1 MKSWD
6 AILVGG
12 GVIGLS
18 LAIELRKRR
27 LTVLVIERGEPGREA
42 SHAAAGMLTSAADP
56 HTPPRL
62 RQLAG
67 ASFALYPEFVLEIED
82 ESRRRVDFRAEG
94 TLLFPQDSA
103 CGKPLSSE
111 EAAKLEPALGT
122 PLPASF
128 LKEASVDPRQ
138 LIAALLRAARHRG
151 IEIASGTPVISLRED
166 GGRCAGVRTARTEFH
181 GGCVVNCAGAWAG
194 ELGAP
199 PLPTRPVK
207 GHMLAVIPS
216 RRQMIRHVLR
226 GAEVYLV
233 PRSDGRV
240 VIGSTLEDAGYDKRV
255 HAHVIQSLHQ
265 LAANLVPE
273 LGEAKIIEAWT
284 GLRPALPDELPAL
297 GRGALDG
304 YFIATGH
311 YRNGI
316 LLAPITAQVMAQVIR
331 GEQPSCDLQAFAP
344 SRFANASHVSS

>member
-18 LAIELRKRR
+18 LAIELRKHGA
-27 LTVLVIERGEPGREA
+27 TVLLIERAEPGREA
-42 SHAAAGMLTSAADP
+42 SHAAAGMLTSGADP
-56 HTPPRL
+56 HTPPLL
-62 RQLAG
+62 RPLAD
-67 ASFALYPEFVLEIED
+67 ASFALYPEFVHELED
-82 ESRRRVDFRAEG
+82 ESHLRVDFRAEG
-94 TLLFPQDSA
+94 TLLFPQNSA
-103 CGKPLSSE
+103 CGKPLSAE

-122 PLPASF
+122 PQPASF
-128 LKEASVDPRQ
+128 LKEATVDPRQ
-138 LIAALLRAARHRG
+138 LVAALLRAAKHRN
-151 IEIASGTPVISLRED
+151 IELASGIPVISLIDD
-166 GGRCAGVRTARTEFH
+166 GVRCTGVRTARSEFH
-181 GGCVVNCAGAWAG
+181 AALVVNCAGAWAG

-199 PLPTRPVK
+199 PLPTRPIK

-226 GAEVYLV
+226 SPEIYLV
-233 PRSDGRV
+233 PRSDGRI
-240 VIGSTLEDAGYDKRV
+240 VIGSTLEDAGYHKRV
-255 HAHVIQSLHQ
+255 MAPVIHNLHQ

-284 GLRPALPDELPAL
+284 GLRPTLPDELPAL

-316 LLAPITAQVMAQVIR
+316 LLAPITAKVMAQVVR
-331 GEQPSCDLQAFAP
+331 GERPECDLDPFSPA
-344 SRFANASHVSS
+344 RFAGNPGTQ